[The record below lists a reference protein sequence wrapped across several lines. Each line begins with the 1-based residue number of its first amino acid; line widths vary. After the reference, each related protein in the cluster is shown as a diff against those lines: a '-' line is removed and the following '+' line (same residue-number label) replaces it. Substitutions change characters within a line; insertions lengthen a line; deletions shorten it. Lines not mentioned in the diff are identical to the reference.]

1 MNRFDQTKTAA
12 KTDMEKDLHVVEV
25 KTLGDAKKIFEDA
38 VKSQNA
44 AIRPI
49 HIKAKK
55 SGDLG
60 SDANGQLFLQLEHE
74 EEIFGCMLCSSAD
87 NAKNI
92 YLIESSEEIPQAV
105 LREQYQNMLTAEQMM
120 VSVFDVK
127 MIMEIWYRRRMIKPY
142 PRMIS
147 QKYF

>member
-1 MNRFDQTKTAA
+1 M
-12 KTDMEKDLHVVEV
+12 
-25 KTLGDAKKIFEDA
+25 
-38 VKSQNA
+38 
-44 AIRPI
+44 
-49 HIKAKK
+49 
-55 SGDLG
+55 
-60 SDANGQLFLQLEHE
+60 QLEHE

-127 MIMEIWYRRRMIKPY
+127 MIMEIWYRRRNDKTLSSYDINK
-142 PRMIS
+142 
-147 QKYF
+147 KYF